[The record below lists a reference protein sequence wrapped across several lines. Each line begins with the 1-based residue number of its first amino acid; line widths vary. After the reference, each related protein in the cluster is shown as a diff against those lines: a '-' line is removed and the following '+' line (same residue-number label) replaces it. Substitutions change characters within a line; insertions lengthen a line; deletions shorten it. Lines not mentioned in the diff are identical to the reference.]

1 MHQRAVGTLVVVNN
15 KDQVVG
21 IVTDRDLA
29 LRVIAKATCPGRKQV
44 FRQFEARRM
53 MLDTI
58 AAHDDSQRGE
68 PLLKP
73 VMKNG
78 HYLAPKEPLSKTRK
92 RVVR

>member
-1 MHQRAVGTLVVVNN
+1 
-15 KDQVVG
+15 
-21 IVTDRDLA
+21 
-29 LRVIAKATCPGRKQV
+29 
-44 FRQFEARRM
+44 M